1 MVGEFLLFTYIF
13 PSTTD
18 LMIFNIGEIIMIL
31 LYLPSPEDLAISDIG
46 EIIMI
51 LLYLPSPAD
60 LVISDIEEMAMI
72 QLILTHHISSSTQSA
87 HSSHK
92 PVNNTDTPSTRHGE
106 ISVACAIRSS
116 SKFIWISRTAP
127 HFVHKRWAC
136 GSVQAS

>member
-18 LMIFNIGEIIMIL
+18 LMIFNIGGIVMIL
-31 LYLPSPEDLAISDIG
+31 LYLPSPADLAISDIG

-51 LLYLPSPAD
+51 LLYLPGSTGLA
-60 LVISDIEEMAMI
+60 ISDIEEMAMI
-72 QLILTHHISSSTQSA
+72 QSILTHHSSSSTQSA

-106 ISVACAIRSS
+106 ISAACAIRLS

>member
-1 MVGEFLLFTYIF
+1 
-13 PSTTD
+13 
-18 LMIFNIGEIIMIL
+18 MIL
-31 LYLPSPEDLAISDIG
+31 LYLPSPADLAISDIG

-60 LVISDIEEMAMI
+60 LAISDIGEIIMILLYLPGSTGLAISDIEEMTMI
-72 QLILTHHISSSTQSA
+72 QSILTHHSSSSTQSA

-106 ISVACAIRSS
+106 ISAACAIRSS